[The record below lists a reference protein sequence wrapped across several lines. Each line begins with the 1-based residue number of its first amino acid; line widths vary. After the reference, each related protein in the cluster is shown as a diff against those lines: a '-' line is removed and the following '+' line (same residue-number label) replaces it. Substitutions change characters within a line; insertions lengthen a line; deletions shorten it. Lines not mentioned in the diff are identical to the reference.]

1 MGIFISSEIRVRIGL
16 KIQNRKLKLDL
27 TKTKQLLTEKDVK
40 ILEKL
45 IMKKNSFSVL
55 PVLERLLC
63 VMDDIS
69 MFMLGRKD

>member
-1 MGIFISSEIRVRIGL
+1 MAIFISSEIRTRIGL
-16 KIQNRKLKLDL
+16 KLQNRKLKLDL

-55 PVLERLLC
+55 PVLERLLF

-69 MFMLGRKD
+69 MFMLGRKG